1 MLKEIPVIV
10 LLQKFF
16 KTIPFL
22 AMAAL
27 LLGSGPAGPQ
37 VAGRRPGL
45 LTSGIVVTQNPSGI
59 APLTA
64 LATFQTS
71 LNCHVQVKVM
81 GEVEVTM
88 IFENDG
94 TDHKVPILGLYPDRV
109 NAVLLTLFTHHGT
122 PENFVLSIKT
132 DPLPDVLPD
141 IEVNAAV
148 PDRMEPGMNLSTVT
162 VRLGQRT
169 GMYPI
174 ISDRNGVIRWY
185 LDLTG
190 LGGLVAPF
198 VRIRDGNFLGA
209 IGNSIYEYDP
219 LGRLVDQ
226 ITLGG
231 YNFHHDILELPNG
244 HLVACVDKTGTT
256 IINSR
261 GLIRSTGDYI
271 IEIDRATNSIV
282 TSWDM
287 RQLLD
292 VDRNEQINSNGDWFH
307 MNALSYSA
315 ADNCLIVS
323 GRHQGLVKVTWDNK
337 LKWILAPRQ
346 GWGNAGFNGSGPP
359 TAPFLLT
366 AVDAGGHPY
375 NPQVEDGYA
384 GAVDFD
390 WNYAQHNPHVL
401 PNGNILFFD
410 NGDFRYFMT
419 GYPRFSRCAEFRVDE
434 QTMTVRQIWQYGK
447 ERGPETFSRI
457 ISAVDSLPLTLN
469 RLFCPGIVQTA
480 NGTYAKVVE
489 VSYPDKALVFEATL
503 HFKNLLAP
511 PNTTLADNVYRSYRI
526 SIYP

>member
-1 MLKEIPVIV
+1 MELKQQKSLRTIHFSF
-10 LLQKFF
+10 LLTFAL
-16 KTIPFL
+16 FL
-22 AMAAL
+22 
-27 LLGSGPAGPQ
+27 GIGPSQSQATG
-37 VAGRRPGL
+37 AHLSL
-45 LTSGIVVTQNPSGI
+45 LTSGITVTQNPSGI

-71 LNCHVQVKVM
+71 LNCNVQVKVM
-81 GEVEVTM
+81 GEVEVTK

-94 TDHKVPILGLYPDRV
+94 TDHAVPILGLYPDRV

-162 VRLGQRT
+162 VRLGQLT

-185 LDLTG
+185 LDLSG
-190 LGGLVAPF
+190 LRGLVSPF
-198 VRIRDGNFLGA
+198 ERIRDGNFLGA
-209 IGNSIYEYDP
+209 IGGSVYEYDP
-219 LGRLVDQ
+219 LGRIVDQ

-256 IINSR
+256 IVNSR

-271 IEIDRATNSIV
+271 IEIDRETKSIV

-307 MNALSYSA
+307 MNGLGYSA
-315 ADNCLIVS
+315 ADNCLVVS

-346 GWGNAGFNGSGPP
+346 GWGNAGFDGSGPP

-366 AVDAGGHPY
+366 AVDARGNPY
-375 NPQVEDGYA
+375 PPQVEDGYA
-384 GAVDFD
+384 GAIDFD
-390 WNYAQHNPHVL
+390 WNYGQHNPHVL

-419 GYPRFSRCAEFRVDE
+419 GYPQFSRCAEFHVDE
-434 QTMTVRQIWQYGK
+434 QAMTVQQIWQYGK
-447 ERGPETFSRI
+447 ERGRKRI
-457 ISAVDSLPLTLN
+457 RRSSA
-469 RLFCPGIVQTA
+469 
-480 NGTYAKVVE
+480 
-489 VSYPDKALVFEATL
+489 
-503 HFKNLLAP
+503 
-511 PNTTLADNVYRSYRI
+511 RSTVCR
-526 SIYP
+526 